1 VEIVQVGNFKW
12 FQKNAASVVSLAAG
26 LFFLL
31 SFVMFVAVAA

>member
-1 VEIVQVGNFKW
+1 MVS
-12 FQKNAASVVSLAAG
+12 KNAASAVSPAAG